1 VPAAG
6 QGTLLLEARA
16 GGPPLLRDPAAWAAV
31 TCERACVR
39 ALRADCHSAVGIH
52 HDGTQLRGWVG
63 AEDGSAW
70 IADVLE
76 GPASEDLG
84 LELAGRLLAAGARD
98 LL

>member
-1 VPAAG
+1 
-6 QGTLLLEARA
+6 
-16 GGPPLLRDPAAWAAV
+16 
-31 TCERACVR
+31 VR

-52 HDGTQLRGWVG
+52 HDGALLRGWVG

-70 IADVLE
+70 IADALE

-84 LELAGRLLAAGARD
+84 LQLAERLLAAGARD